1 MNVLIIPNF
10 EKKNTVACTREI
22 CHELKRFDAEVLMQ
36 EKEKAFV
43 NLPDVCYGSFEQQIG
58 VSDVVIAIGG
68 DGTIIH
74 TAKRAVLYDKP
85 VLGVNAGRLGFLAGL
100 EQDEIP
106 LLKKLVEQDYQIE
119 NRMMLEVEHHTA
131 VGNQVYFALND
142 AVISK
147 GALSKM
153 VESKIYCMG
162 RFVTSY
168 RSDGIILS
176 TPTGSTAY
184 ALSAGGPILEPSL
197 DSISLTPIS
206 PHSLFDRTILFAP
219 DNELLIQTDAEPDTE
234 IYLTID
240 GEEGIRI
247 SPNDRLTVKKSS
259 ILVKMIRLQ
268 EKPFYEVLNQK
279 LLTRAKNE

>member
-22 CHELKRFDAEVLMQ
+22 CHELTRFGAGVLM
-36 EKEKAFV
+36 EEEEKAFV
-43 NLPDVCYGSFEQQIG
+43 NLPFVGYGTFEDQIRAC
-58 VSDVVIAIGG
+58 DVVIAIGG

-74 TAKRAVLYDKP
+74 AAKRAVLYDKP
-85 VLGVNAGRLGFLAGL
+85 LLGVNAGRLGFLAGV
-100 EQDEIP
+100 EQNEIY
-106 LLKKLVEQDYQIE
+106 LLKKLVERDYQTDS
-119 NRMMLEVEHHTA
+119 RMMLEVKHHTSQA
-131 VGNQVYFALND
+131 THTYFALND

-168 RSDGIILS
+168 RADGIILS

-184 ALSAGGPILEPSL
+184 AMSAGGPILEPSL

-206 PHSLFDRTILFAP
+206 PHSLFDRTIVFAP
-219 DNELLIQTDAEPDTE
+219 DNELLIHTDAEPDTE

-240 GEEGIRI
+240 GEEGIRL
-247 SPNDRLTVKKSS
+247 SPEDRLTVKKSGIS
-259 ILVKMIRLQ
+259 VKMIRLQ

>member
-10 EKKNTVACTREI
+10 EKKNAVACTREI
-22 CHELKRFDAEVLMQ
+22 CHELKRFGGEVLMEE
-36 EKEKAFV
+36 EKKAFV
-43 NLPDVCYGSFEQQIG
+43 NLPDVCYGRFEEQIRI
-58 VSDVVIAIGG
+58 SDVVIAIGG

-74 TAKRAVLYDKP
+74 AAKRAVLYDKP

-100 EQDEIP
+100 EQDEVP
-106 LLKKLVEQDYQIE
+106 LLKKLVEGAYQTE
-119 NRMMLEVEHHTA
+119 NRMMLEVGHHTSE
-131 VGNQVYFALND
+131 GDHTYFALND

-168 RSDGIILS
+168 RADGIILS

-184 ALSAGGPILEPSL
+184 ALSAGGPIVEPSL

-219 DNELLIQTDAEPDTE
+219 DNELLIHTDAEPDTE

-247 SPNDRLTVKKSS
+247 SPQDRLTVKKSG
-259 ILVKMIRLQ
+259 ILVKMIRLK